1 MLAGFLEFVM
11 GIVFSNAA
19 SFGFP
24 TAISVVFVF
33 LAACLFTWYVA
44 VAPRNP
50 DFEADDEPSERTSL
64 VQHAAKQQ
72 SARADAQAAT
82 TQDDA

>member
-19 SFGFP
+19 SFGYP

-33 LAACLFTWYVA
+33 LAACLFSWYA
-44 VAPRNP
+44 ATAPPNEYF
-50 DFEADDEPSERTSL
+50 DADEVLSERSSL
-64 VQHAAKQQ
+64 VKHAAYRQQ
-72 SARADAQAAT
+72 KGNEAESTAVQT
-82 TQDDA
+82 T